1 MRYAAIKQKL
11 FRSVYATKVHIY
23 FGNLHIFWENIM
35 KPLKKNP
42 AERGRAL
49 FNRYCIQ
56 YSKRNHW

>member
-49 FNRYCIQ
+49 INR
-56 YSKRNHW
+56 